1 MFRARHIP
9 PEGQHPEWLQVIWQV
24 NDDRPGTFLKPEIKP
39 WWAGGMVEEY
49 PEARVIFVGDETV
62 RVCGKTDEVE
72 AAITA
77 AARKLGYV
85 VN

>member
-1 MFRARHIP
+1 
-9 PEGQHPEWLQVIWQV
+9 
-24 NDDRPGTFLKPEIKP
+24 
-39 WWAGGMVEEY
+39 
-49 PEARVIFVGDETV
+49 V